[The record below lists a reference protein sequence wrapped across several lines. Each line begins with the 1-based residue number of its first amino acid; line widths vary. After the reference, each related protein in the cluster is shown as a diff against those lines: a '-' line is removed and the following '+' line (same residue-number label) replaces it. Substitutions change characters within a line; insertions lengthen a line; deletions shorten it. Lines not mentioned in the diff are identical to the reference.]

1 MTNVSAVTNHFPSA
15 EEGFTTT
22 LSSTISAGATTVG
35 VNSLSGYT
43 TGEVATF
50 IVAPTVASEKQV
62 FTGIVDTAGLQL
74 TNVVWT
80 TGTNQTHAAGTTVV
94 DYVTATHQ
102 SQTSKGILVQHNQD
116 GTHGAVTATSVASS
130 GAVSGTTGTF
140 TSNITEKGAT
150 LATMR
155 DELGYD
161 YVASGGIWSGDAYG
175 STRNASMTAL
185 VCYINGQRGTI
196 SAVTAR
202 SFTASKDTYI
212 DVLNNSGTFSLVY
225 TEVTNNAASPALAAN
240 SIRLAI
246 VVTGAG
252 SIANAYSINQGRI
265 ATNTNTMYLPTTI
278 SGMPSPAAS
287 YIQDSNGVRIYPTDP
302 KRELVAACS
311 RLASATT
318 GAPGGTPVAWNG
330 MNGIIFQ
337 AEPYTNYEVTLLE
350 PALSGYSPGGII
362 VWEFHLA
369 TAALTYTTTIGERGQ
384 TLGNNDGVNTHLPF
398 NSGGYSGKTFLNIR
412 IRSAVISGT
421 TTINTDTT
429 RTGVYTIRKI

>member
-43 TGEVATF
+43 TGEIATF

-140 TSNITEKGAT
+140 SSDITEKGTT
-150 LATMR
+150 LTTMR

-161 YVASGGIWSGDAYG
+161 YVASGGVWSGDAYG

-240 SIRLAI
+240 SLRLGI
-246 VVTGAG
+246 VVTGA
-252 SIANAYSINQGRI
+252 SNIASSASINQGQPEKTVPTTCNLGQSGIDSLGNKICRRFPHRPLTFTFFNSLQGTGNIDLGTIPILTNAEVVITGGITARGVGAAPDVATYGRLYFDGTLRQEQRVDVQSSVAEPSYSFAWQGSTTAGSRLVRI
-265 ATNTNTMYLPTTI
+265 NTATNA
-278 SGMPSPAAS
+278 G
-287 YIQDSNGVRIYPTDP
+287 
-302 KRELVAACS
+302 
-311 RLASATT
+311 
-318 GAPGGTPVAWNG
+318 
-330 MNGIIFQ
+330 
-337 AEPYTNYEVTLLE
+337 
-350 PALSGYSPGGII
+350 ALSHIGYSFK
-362 VWEFHLA
+362 VE
-369 TAALTYTTTIGERGQ
+369 
-384 TLGNNDGVNTHLPF
+384 
-398 NSGGYSGKTFLNIR
+398 
-412 IRSAVISGT
+412 
-421 TTINTDTT
+421 
-429 RTGVYTIRKI
+429 VYA

>member
-62 FTGIVDTAGLQL
+62 FTGVVDTAGLQL

-185 VCYINGQRGTI
+185 VCYINGKRVSA

-202 SFTASKDTYI
+202 AFTASKDTYV
-212 DVLNNSGTFSLVY
+212 DVDDSGTISY
-225 TEVTNNAASPALAAN
+225 TEVANNAASPALAAN

-246 VVTGAG
+246 ICTGG
-252 SIANAYSINQGRI
+252 SSIANQYSINQGQISSITSQTRLPAVTGYGHSTVDGNGKPI
-265 ATNTNTMYLPTTI
+265 CPRDPLRKLVCQAARNT
-278 SGMPSPAAS
+278 AS
-287 YIQDSNGVRIYPTDP
+287 STGVTGSNV
-302 KRELVAACS
+302 S
-311 RLASATT
+311 
-318 GAPGGTPVAWNG
+318 WNG
-330 MNGIIFQ
+330 MPWLVFD
-337 AEPYTNYEVTLLE
+337 AEANTNYKFTFHE
-350 PALSGYSPGGII
+350 PILTGFGGSSGYLIFPTFLSTSANTETTSVSDYHAPVIAATGTGITFSI
-362 VWEFHLA
+362 V
-369 TAALTYTTTIGERGQ
+369 
-384 TLGNNDGVNTHLPF
+384 F
-398 NSGGYSGKTFLNIR
+398 NSGSYSGKTYLNIR
-412 IRSAVISGT
+412 FRCAGPTGT
-421 TTINTDTT
+421 ITINSDVT
-429 RTGVYTIRKI
+429 RTGQFWIEKV

>member
-1 MTNVSAVTNHFPSA
+1 MTNVSAVTKHFPSA

-35 VNSLSGYT
+35 LNSLSGYT
-43 TGEVATF
+43 TGEIATL
-50 IVAPTVASEKQV
+50 IVAPTVSSEKQV
-62 FTGIVDTAGLQL
+62 FTGVVDTAGLQL

-94 DYVTATHQ
+94 DYATATHI
-102 SQTSKGILVQHNQD
+102 SQMSKGLLEEHNQD
-116 GTHGAVTATSVASS
+116 GSHGAITATSVAST

-140 TSNITEKGAT
+140 TSDITEKGAT

-240 SIRLAI
+240 SLRLGI
-246 VVTGAG
+246 VVTGA
-252 SIANAYSINQGRI
+252 SNIASVASINQGQPEKTLPSTCNVGKAGIDSLGNRI
-265 ATNTNTMYLPTTI
+265 CLRNQHAPLTFTANVNLAGSGDVLSLTLPLLQDMRLEVEGLLSTNCINTPSCAMYSTLYVDGTNVDQKRIDT
-278 SGMPSPAAS
+278 SGVGTVWAS
-287 YIQDSNGVRIYPTDP
+287 FPHAWQQTVSSGSRIIKLNLT
-302 KRELVAACS
+302 L
-311 RLASATT
+311 
-318 GAPGGTPVAWNG
+318 GGG
-330 MNGIIFQ
+330 GYFQ
-337 AEPYTNYEVTLLE
+337 Y
-350 PALSGYSPGGII
+350 
-362 VWEFHLA
+362 
-369 TAALTYTTTIGERGQ
+369 TAA
-384 TLGNNDGVNTHLPF
+384 TL
-398 NSGGYSGKTFLNIR
+398 
-412 IRSAVISGT
+412 
-421 TTINTDTT
+421 
-429 RTGVYTIRKI
+429 KITARPA

>member
-1 MTNVSAVTNHFPSA
+1 MTNVSAVTKHFPSA

-35 VNSLSGYT
+35 LNSLSGYT
-43 TGEVATF
+43 TGEIATL
-50 IVAPTVASEKQV
+50 IVAPTVSSEKQA
-62 FTGIVDTAGLQL
+62 FTGVVDTAGLQL

-94 DYVTATHQ
+94 DYTTATHI
-102 SQTSKGILVQHNQD
+102 SQMSKGILEEHNQD
-116 GTHGAVTATSVASS
+116 GSHGAITATSVAST

-140 TSNITEKGAT
+140 TGDITEKGAT

-212 DVLNNSGTFSLVY
+212 DVLNSSGTFSLVY

-240 SIRLAI
+240 SLRLGI
-246 VVTGAG
+246 VVTGA
-252 SIANAYSINQGRI
+252 SNIASAASINQGQPDK
-265 ATNTNTMYLPTTI
+265 TVPTTTNKGKAGLDSLGNKI
-278 SGMPSPAAS
+278 RSLSPVDNGITFTAFTS
-287 YIQDSNGVRIYPTDP
+287 LGSNGTSYTDGASITIA
-302 KRELVAACS
+302 LLYDS
-311 RLASATT
+311 RVVVDASSFGMWQ
-318 GAPGGTPVAWNG
+318 GAPAVT
-330 MNGIIFQ
+330 
-337 AEPYTNYEVTLLE
+337 AEMQVLRDATQILYNRVDVYTTSQCW
-350 PALSGYSPGGII
+350 AI
-362 VWEFHLA
+362 
-369 TAALTYTTTIGERGQ
+369 TAHDTVYMAAGTYTVKIQ
-384 TLGNNDGVNTHLPF
+384 TKHTQGSSSFLGTSLKLTA
-398 NSGGYSGKTFLNIR
+398 Y
-412 IRSAVISGT
+412 
-421 TTINTDTT
+421 
-429 RTGVYTIRKI
+429 RT

>member
-62 FTGIVDTAGLQL
+62 FTGVVDTAGLQL

-185 VCYINGQRGTI
+185 VCYINGKRVSA

-202 SFTASKDTYI
+202 AFTASKDTYV
-212 DVLNNSGTFSLVY
+212 DVDDSGTISY
-225 TEVTNNAASPALAAN
+225 TEVANNAASPSLSAN
-240 SIRLAI
+240 SIRIAI
-246 VVTGAG
+246 VVSGG
-252 SIANAYSINQGRI
+252 SSIASAYSINQGRVS
-265 ATNTNTMYLPTTI
+265 TNTNNLYLPTAI
-278 SGMPSPAAS
+278 SGTPSPGCS
-287 YIQDSNGVRIYPTDP
+287 DIQDSNGILIHPTDP
-302 KRELVAACS
+302 LRKLVCS
-311 RLASATT
+311 RSRAAANNT
-318 GAPGGTPVAWNG
+318 GAPGGTSVAWNG
-330 MNGIIFQ
+330 MSGLVFQ
-337 AEPYTNYEVTLLE
+337 AEPNTNYLFHMNE
-350 PALSGYSPGGII
+350 PALSGYSTAGVMI
-362 VWEFHLA
+362 WELYLA
-369 TAALTYTTTIGERGQ
+369 TAANTYTTTVNEESKV
-384 TLGNNDGVNTHLPF
+384 LNLNDGVNFQIPF
-398 NSGGYSGKTFLNIR
+398 NSGSYSGKTFLNIK
-412 IRSAVISGT
+412 IRSAVLAGT
-421 TTINTDTT
+421 TSMNTDTT
-429 RTGVYTIRKI
+429 RTGVYQIKKA

>member
-1 MTNVSAVTNHFPSA
+1 MTNVSAVTKHFPSA

-50 IVAPTVASEKQV
+50 VVAPTVASEKQV
-62 FTGIVDTAGLQL
+62 FTGVVDTAGLQL

-94 DYVTATHQ
+94 DYATATHI
-102 SQTSKGILVQHNQD
+102 SQMSKGILAEHNQD
-116 GTHGAVTATSVASS
+116 GSHGAVTATSVASS

-140 TSNITEKGAT
+140 SSDVTEKGST
-150 LATMR
+150 LTTIRNEHTA
-155 DELGYD
+155 DF
-161 YVASGGIWSGDAYG
+161 VASGGVWSGDSYG

-240 SIRLAI
+240 SLRLGI
-246 VVTGAG
+246 VVTGA
-252 SIANAYSINQGRI
+252 SNIASSASINQG
-265 ATNTNTMYLPTTI
+265 AFSATLPTTTNTNGRGRDSLGNYIYNT
-278 SGMPSPAAS
+278 SP
-287 YIQDSNGVRIYPTDP
+287 
-302 KRELVAACS
+302 LVDT
-311 RLASATT
+311 RLERHTLASATGNGTTLGT
-318 GAPGGTPVAWNG
+318 GRYFYIGDMLIQTG
-330 MNGIIFQ
+330 
-337 AEPYTNYEVTLLE
+337 
-350 PALSGYSPGGII
+350 SGYVNNGFTGWTNVGVTFAKAFSELPIVTITPTSPVGDTEAENGYPMALRA
-362 VWEFHLA
+362 LA
-369 TAALTYTTTIGERGQ
+369 TSSFQIRVYHGNS
-384 TLGNNDGVNTHLPF
+384 TLGA
-398 NSGGYSGKTFLNIR
+398 GYNWIAIGK
-412 IRSAVISGT
+412 A
-421 TTINTDTT
+421 
-429 RTGVYTIRKI
+429 

>member
-22 LSSTISAGATTVG
+22 LSSTIAAGATTVG

-62 FTGIVDTAGLQL
+62 FTGVVDTAGLQL

-102 SQTSKGILVQHNQD
+102 SQVSKGILVQHNQD
-116 GTHGAVTATSVASS
+116 GTHGAITATSVAST

-140 TSNITEKGAT
+140 TSDITEKGTT
-150 LATMR
+150 LTTMR

-185 VCYINGQRGTI
+185 VCYINGQRGTV

-212 DVLNNSGTFSLVY
+212 DVLNTAGTFSLVY
-225 TEVTNNAASPALAAN
+225 TEVNNNAASPALAAN
-240 SIRLAI
+240 SLRLGI
-246 VVTGAG
+246 VVTGA
-252 SIANAYSINQGRI
+252 SNIAAATSINQGQRAASLPLVSSEYLLGMDTLGNPI
-265 ATNTNTMYLPTTI
+265 YNTSPVEL
-278 SGMPSPAAS
+278 SGSRTGTASPAPTVEADMAGGTLTFTLTKRS
-287 YIQDSNGVRIYPTDP
+287 KIFIDLYSHNQLNSGNTRQAYCKIYINGTATFQTYIQDNPGAAETHIDAYNLYDTMLDAGTHTIKLRAVANTGGTVAIDGHFRVRI
-302 KRELVAACS
+302 R
-311 RLASATT
+311 
-318 GAPGGTPVAWNG
+318 
-330 MNGIIFQ
+330 
-337 AEPYTNYEVTLLE
+337 
-350 PALSGYSPGGII
+350 
-362 VWEFHLA
+362 
-369 TAALTYTTTIGERGQ
+369 
-384 TLGNNDGVNTHLPF
+384 
-398 NSGGYSGKTFLNIR
+398 
-412 IRSAVISGT
+412 
-421 TTINTDTT
+421 
-429 RTGVYTIRKI
+429 